1 MDYGKAIKKIRNA
14 RNLSQKDLAERINL
28 APSYISR
35 IEAGERKPTIETL
48 EKIAKEL
55 QAPMHLIILMASDKT
70 ELKGLPPD
78 LIKKLGENLLSII
91 LDFSQK

>member
-1 MDYGKAIKKIRNA
+1 MDYGKAIKIIRNA
-14 RNLSQKDLAERINL
+14 RSLSQKELADRIKL

-55 QAPMHLIILMASDKT
+55 KVPMHLIILMASDKT
-70 ELKGLPPD
+70 DLKGLPAD
-78 LIKKLGENLLSII
+78 LINKLGENLLSIV
-91 LDFSQK
+91 LDFNKK